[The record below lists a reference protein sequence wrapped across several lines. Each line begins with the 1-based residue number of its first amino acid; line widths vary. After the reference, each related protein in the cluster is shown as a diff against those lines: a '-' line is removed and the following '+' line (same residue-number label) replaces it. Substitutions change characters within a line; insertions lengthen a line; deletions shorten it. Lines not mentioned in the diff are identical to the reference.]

1 MSKANYSKVG
11 GQAIMEGVMMR
22 SPEKTVMSVRTPD
35 KSITTEEVRFPNV
48 RQKYKFL
55 SVPIIRGMVAFA
67 ESLILGFKTI
77 SRSASLSG
85 LEEETDGNKTLESM
99 TISEYKGFNELFDT
113 DIYQAIDLI
122 TCVNKRTSFG
132 GPSKESVLKQLEI
145 VNDFIKGKVND

>member
-55 SVPIIRGMVAFA
+55 SIPIIRGRF
-67 ESLILGFKTI
+67 
-77 SRSASLSG
+77 
-85 LEEETDGNKTLESM
+85 
-99 TISEYKGFNELFDT
+99 
-113 DIYQAIDLI
+113 
-122 TCVNKRTSFG
+122 C
-132 GPSKESVLKQLEI
+132 
-145 VNDFIKGKVND
+145 